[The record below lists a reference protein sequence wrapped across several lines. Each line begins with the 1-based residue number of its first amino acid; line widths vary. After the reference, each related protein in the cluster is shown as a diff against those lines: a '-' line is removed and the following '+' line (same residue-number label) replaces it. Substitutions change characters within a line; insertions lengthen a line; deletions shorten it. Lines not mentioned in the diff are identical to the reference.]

1 MNTAKIQLSD
11 QNFNSQQSE
20 KCDLLIRIYPQR
32 LSYAVIDQRNDQLKV
47 LYDSPGEGGLKALKN
62 SLAQD
67 PVLKFT
73 YHQVKVSVL
82 TSKFTFVPT
91 EIYSD
96 SDLDSYALFTYPAID
111 SDVLV
116 KEITA
121 AKIKNISAVDKS
133 LRKYL
138 ISNFTDP
145 VIYNQA
151 SPLIESSLKFYHNT
165 ANTSLILQINSNS
178 FEVLVLKN
186 NIIFYYNLF
195 HTESLNELNYFLLG
209 VIRELHL
216 KSTDTDVIISG
227 EVDEG
232 DGTCVCIKKYFNN
245 IIFADSGLLIRQA
258 TIFREVPAHQF
269 FSLIGLNLCE

>member
-1 MNTAKIQLSD
+1 MNTAKIHLTD
-11 QNFNSQQSE
+11 QNFNPKHSE
-20 KCDLLIRIYPQR
+20 KCDLLIRIYPKR
-32 LSYAVIDQRNDQLKV
+32 LSYAVIDQSNDQLKV
-47 LYDSPGEGGLKALKN
+47 LFDFPGEGGLKALKN

-67 PVLKFT
+67 PVLKFK
-73 YHQVKVSVL
+73 YHQVKVAVL
-82 TSKFTFVPT
+82 TSKFTFIPT

-96 SDLDSYALFTYPAID
+96 TDLDSYALFAYPAID

-121 AKIKNISAVDKS
+121 AKTKNISAVDKN

-145 VIYNQA
+145 VIFNQA

-165 ANTSLILQINSNS
+165 PNTSLILQINSNS

-186 NIIFYYNLF
+186 NTLFYYNLF
-195 HTESLNELNYFLLG
+195 HTESMNEFNYFLLG
-209 VIRELHL
+209 VIKELQL

-232 DGTCVCIKKYFNN
+232 DGTYACTKKYFNT
-245 IIFADSGLLIRQA
+245 IIFADSGILVRQA
-258 TIFREVPAHQF
+258 SIFRGVPAHQF